1 MTRNPITDPRPGD
14 VTRTPDGR
22 VRVVYDVTPDHGRGS
37 LIQWRT
43 VGTDAEDDG
52 ASMPVN
58 VWTLYNNGATVL
70 YAADADPQPLPAPAL
85 GMRVWFTTR
94 VETSSYTDSFDVRSG
109 PPKEWGDAL
118 KGVEFTHI
126 VDFRTGEVLWRRQ

>member
-1 MTRNPITDPRPGD
+1 MKLITHPLAISALEHLASSRGTATSTLNAWYAAGFPLYTDP
-14 VTRTPDGR
+14 T
-22 VRVVYDVTPDHGRGS
+22 
-37 LIQWRT
+37 
-43 VGTDAEDDG
+43 
-52 ASMPVN
+52 
-58 VWTLYNNGATVL
+58 
-70 YAADADPQPLPAPAL
+70 PLPAPAL

-126 VDFRTGEVLWRRQ
+126 VDFRTDEVIWRRQ

>member
-1 MTRNPITDPRPGD
+1 
-14 VTRTPDGR
+14 
-22 VRVVYDVTPDHGRGS
+22 
-37 LIQWRT
+37 
-43 VGTDAEDDG
+43 
-52 ASMPVN
+52 
-58 VWTLYNNGATVL
+58 
-70 YAADADPQPLPAPAL
+70 
-85 GMRVWFTTR
+85 MRVWFTTR

>member
-1 MTRNPITDPRPGD
+1 MKPITHPLAIAYVNAFTAWEAWRRAGAPPYTDP
-14 VTRTPDGR
+14 T
-22 VRVVYDVTPDHGRGS
+22 
-37 LIQWRT
+37 
-43 VGTDAEDDG
+43 
-52 ASMPVN
+52 
-58 VWTLYNNGATVL
+58 
-70 YAADADPQPLPAPAL
+70 PLPAPAL